1 MFAAPRGVR
10 SLGQFDTKW
19 KTARGRS
26 SHELLRGSTGA
37 AGQLVTSNSTDLI
50 YMAGMA
56 ALDRGQIYCRSSNS
70 TPNRT
75 GFAWKPRR
83 HNERRA
89 PQKAR
94 LPQNE
99 TLRRPKIG
107 LPRPIFVREQFRRR
121 LRALQRQRYIVMG
134 HAVLAHQFLNL
145 RIRHGLAAST
155 GLHRLELLD

>member
-37 AGQLVTSNSTDLI
+37 AGQLVTSHSGFDL
-50 YMAGMA
+50 YGVMA
-56 ALDRGQIYCRSSNS
+56 ALDRGQECFHSGPS

-75 GFAWKPRR
+75 GFARNLDAMRR
-83 HNERRA
+83 HTRPKKQGYHKNQA
-89 PQKAR
+89 
-94 LPQNE
+94 
-99 TLRRPKIG
+99 LRRPKIR
-107 LPRPIFVREQFRRR
+107 LPRPILVREQFRRR

>member
-56 ALDRGQIYCRSSNS
+56 ALDRPIYCRSGNS

-83 HNERRA
+83 HARTIATRA
-89 PQKAR
+89 PKSKATTKTK
-94 LPQNE
+94 PYDD
-99 TLRRPKIG
+99 PKLASHVLYLSANNFADG
-107 LPRPIFVREQFRRR
+107 FVPFNANDTSSCVTRFSPINF
-121 LRALQRQRYIVMG
+121 
-134 HAVLAHQFLNL
+134 
-145 RIRHGLAAST
+145 
-155 GLHRLELLD
+155 